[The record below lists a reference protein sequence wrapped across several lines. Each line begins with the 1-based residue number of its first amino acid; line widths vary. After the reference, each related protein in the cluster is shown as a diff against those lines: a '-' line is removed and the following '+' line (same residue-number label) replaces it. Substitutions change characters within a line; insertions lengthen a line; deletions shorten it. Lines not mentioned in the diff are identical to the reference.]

1 MSLGGSRRCREYRR
15 RMVVAVP
22 SGELFGSSTK
32 EVNSDGAM
40 VDEGIIAAAIM
51 AEITVGEI
59 STTLEREAIR
69 RWVTFTSM
77 IDRRSEITISSSS
90 SRIAVVDGRETP
102 EEEEEEDSGTGAG
115 VGRMNSSRSRD
126 R

>member
-1 MSLGGSRRCREYRR
+1 M
-15 RMVVAVP
+15 VP

-40 VDEGIIAAAIM
+40 VDEGTIAAAAAIM

-59 STTLEREAIR
+59 STILEREVIR

-102 EEEEEEDSGTGAG
+102 EEEEEEEDSETGAG

>member
-1 MSLGGSRRCREYRR
+1 M
-15 RMVVAVP
+15 VP

-40 VDEGIIAAAIM
+40 VDEGIIAAAAAAIM

-59 STTLEREAIR
+59 STILEREVIR

-102 EEEEEEDSGTGAG
+102 EEEEEEEDSGTGAG